1 MLFPP
6 YDVYCVCQGVIKLLP
21 YITLFNHIDR
31 WTSSVH
37 IINTRKQPILT
48 NCNCPKTPVSRNFLY
63 CTYICFLNELRNTNQ
78 NNKVFVQ
85 NIQTI
90 LANCNMTNKFYF
102 HLITIFNDSRTF
114 AENTGCI
121 CFDHSSR
128 NFALGQL
135 NCRVVETMLI
145 LRTSLIKI
153 SHSLDPCTILRL
165 TIMIIYLTMY

>member
-6 YDVYCVCQGVIKLLP
+6 YDIYCVCQGVIKLLP

-37 IINTRKQPILT
+37 VINTRKQPILT
-48 NCNCPKTPVSRNFLY
+48 NCNCPKTPVSRSFLY
-63 CTYICFLNELRNTNQ
+63 CTYICSLNELRIANQ

-121 CFDHSSR
+121 WFDHSSKKFCTR
-128 NFALGQL
+128 SIELLSVRSDAVFK
-135 NCRVVETMLI
+135 E
-145 LRTSLIKI
+145 I
-153 SHSLDPCTILRL
+153 SDCNITFFRPL
-165 TIMIIYLTMY
+165 